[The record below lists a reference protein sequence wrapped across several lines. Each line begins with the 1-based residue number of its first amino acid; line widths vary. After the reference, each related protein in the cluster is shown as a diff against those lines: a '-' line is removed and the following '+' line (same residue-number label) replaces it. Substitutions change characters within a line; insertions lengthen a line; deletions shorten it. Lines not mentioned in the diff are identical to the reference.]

1 MTDLTDYAT
10 ETEAARIVGVS
21 AGKGV
26 VWRHLREHAPHIE
39 LVELFGYT
47 AVKKE
52 DLKQYMAQKRGM
64 DLRRRRL
71 SLIRTAHRKIA
82 RRNGRTVTIT
92 TRRRCAVCGQWVSN
106 RGLGWKWHMDSHR
119 LGEKLDVGREIVEEL
134 AR

>member
-1 MTDLTDYAT
+1 M
-10 ETEAARIVGVS
+10 
-21 AGKGV
+21 
-26 VWRHLREHAPHIE
+26 WRHLREHAPHIE

-82 RRNGRTVTIT
+82 RRNGRTVMIT
-92 TRRRCAVCGQWVSN
+92 TRRRCPICGQWVSN
-106 RGLGWKWHMDSHR
+106 RGLGWRWHMDSHR